1 MYKELDDLE
10 LARYC
15 RAGDRQAMGELYTRY
30 AAMIYTLCR
39 RYVGDGDVARDL
51 MHESFLAAFDKMES
65 YSGKGALYGWI
76 ARIAVNKAI
85 NYLKRARWR
94 MISLGEWAV
103 NEVAEPAREDVNA
116 LSQEKLLEIVSRL
129 PDLRR
134 TVFNLYCIDGYSHRE
149 IGQMRGISEK
159 GSAGVL
165 SKARRQLQELIKRYL
180 KEKEQ

>member
-10 LARYC
+10 LARCC
-15 RAGDRQAMGELYTRY
+15 RACDRQAMGELYTRY

-39 RYVGDGDVARDL
+39 RYVRDDEEARDL
-51 MHESFLAAFDKMES
+51 MHETFLAAFDKIET
-65 YSGKGALYGWI
+65 YSGKGALSGWL
-76 ARIAVNKAI
+76 ARIAVNRAI
-85 NYLKRARWR
+85 NYLKRAHWKI
-94 MISLGEWAV
+94 ISLGEWAV
-103 NEVAEPAREDVNA
+103 NEVAEPTKEDVNA
-116 LSQEKLLEIVSRL
+116 VSQEKLLDFISQL

-149 IGQMRGISEK
+149 IGQMLGISEK